1 MRLLSLMNNERL
13 LVHRLKQKYVLRR
26 SVKMQVTLKVNINGR
41 SRTLNSL
48 AGATV
53 NDRPHSSV

>member
-1 MRLLSLMNNERL
+1 M
-13 LVHRLKQKYVLRR
+13 HGIKQKHVLRR
-26 SVKMQVTLKVNINGR
+26 SVKMQVALMVNINGR

-53 NDRPHSSV
+53 NDRPHSSA